1 MAGAEP
7 SAYVQAIDARIAE
20 LEQANRA
27 AALRILGRDRS
38 APSRA
43 DIARAKL
50 RRIDPDEMFLH
61 DIAVEQRGFEQE
73 IARLR
78 ALRLAV
84 TMEDAGGVV
93 AIALS
98 AALAVASVEFV

>member
-1 MAGAEP
+1 MDGAEP
-7 SAYVQAIDARIAE
+7 STDLQAIDARIAG
-20 LEQANRA
+20 LEQASRA

-50 RRIDPDEMFLH
+50 RRIEPDELFLH
-61 DIAVEQRGFEQE
+61 DIAAEQRGYEQE

-84 TMEDAGGVV
+84 TLKEAAAAAAAMVV
-93 AIALS
+93 ASMGS
-98 AALAVASVEFV
+98 ARSR